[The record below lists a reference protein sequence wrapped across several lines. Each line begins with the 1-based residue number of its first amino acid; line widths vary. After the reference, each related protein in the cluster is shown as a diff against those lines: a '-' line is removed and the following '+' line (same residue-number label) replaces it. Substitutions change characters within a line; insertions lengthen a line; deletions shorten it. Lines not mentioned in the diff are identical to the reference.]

1 MSGIRKQVKETN
13 RKRDKEYKRDKESLK
28 ETHTYKKEKKTER
41 ESLESNIKNKGIRH
55 MKIYNRHCEQ

>member
-1 MSGIRKQVKETN
+1 MGVVSGIRKQVKETN

-41 ESLESNIKNKGIRH
+41 KSLARQIN
-55 MKIYNRHCEQ
+55 